1 MRLEKFRKIHGELFK
16 ELDVQMQENKASGYW
31 QSKGRISNIK

>member
-16 ELDVQMQENKASGYW
+16 ELDVQMQENKESEYW
-31 QSKGRISNIK
+31 